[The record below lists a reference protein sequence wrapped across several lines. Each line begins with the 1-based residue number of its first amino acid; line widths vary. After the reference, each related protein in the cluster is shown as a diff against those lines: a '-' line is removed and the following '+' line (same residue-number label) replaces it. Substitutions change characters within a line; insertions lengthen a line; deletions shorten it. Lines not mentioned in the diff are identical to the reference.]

1 MRLRSTETEEVKLNM
16 TSMIDIV
23 FQLLVF
29 FVMTFKV
36 VDYEGDFSIKMP
48 VAGPP
53 EEQQVIEEPPDTV
66 LVKITADEAGD
77 ITNILIDDNPVDQND
92 LFGGL
97 TRQIELLLA
106 GEGDPDL
113 AVETE
118 VEFDIQPNLKYTYTV
133 AAIEAVSGKIE
144 GESVKKLVS
153 KIKFKDNSGGLE

>member
-1 MRLRSTETEEVKLNM
+1 MRLRAAETEEIKLNM

-48 VAGPP
+48 VSGPTNQ
-53 EEQQVIEEPPDTV
+53 EISLDVPDV
-66 LVKITADEAGD
+66 MLVKLTADEAGD
-77 ITNILIDDNPVDQND
+77 ITNILVDDNPVDQDD

-97 TRQIELLLA
+97 TRTIEFRLA

-113 AVETE
+113 ATETE
-118 VEFDIQPNLKYTYTV
+118 VEFDIQPNLKYAYTV

-144 GESVKKLVS
+144 GETVKKLIS

>member
-1 MRLRSTETEEVKLNM
+1 VRLRAAETEEIKLNM

-29 FVMTFKV
+29 FIMTFKV

-48 VAGPP
+48 VSGPTNQ
-53 EEQQVIEEPPDTV
+53 EISLDVPDV
-66 LVKITADEAGD
+66 LLVKLTADEAGN
-77 ITNILIDDNPVDQND
+77 ITNILVDDNPVDQND

-97 TRQIELLLA
+97 TRVVEVRLA

-118 VEFDIQPNLKYTYTV
+118 VEFDIQPNLKYAYTV

-144 GESVKKLVS
+144 GETVKKLIS
-153 KIKFKDNSGGLE
+153 KIKFKDNSAGLE

>member
-1 MRLRSTETEEVKLNM
+1 VRLRAAETEEIKLNM

-48 VAGPP
+48 VSGPTNQ
-53 EEQQVIEEPPDTV
+53 EISLDVPDV
-66 LVKITADEAGD
+66 LLVKLTADEAGN
-77 ITNILIDDNPVDQND
+77 ITNILVDDNPVDQND

-97 TRQIELLLA
+97 TRVVEVRLA

-118 VEFDIQPNLKYTYTV
+118 VEFDIQPNLKYAYTV

-144 GESVKKLVS
+144 GETVKKLIS
-153 KIKFKDNSGGLE
+153 KIKFKDNSAGLE

>member
-1 MRLRSTETEEVKLNM
+1 
-16 TSMIDIV
+16 MIDIV

-48 VAGPP
+48 VSGPTKQ
-53 EEQQVIEEPPDTV
+53 ENLIEDVPDVV
-66 LVKITADEAGD
+66 LVKLSADQAGD
-77 ITNILIDDNPVDQND
+77 ITNILVDERPVDQND

-97 TRQIELLLA
+97 TREIEIRLA

-113 AVETE
+113 VVETE
-118 VEFDIQPNLKYTYTV
+118 VEFDIQPNLKYAYTV

-153 KIKFKDNSGGLE
+153 KIKFKDNSGSLE